1 MIKITKLPETPL
13 ALQEVQNQIAE
24 QLIKKLTT
32 NQNFKW
38 ETFHYSDPIK
48 EDLKALYNNKCA
60 FCEQK
65 LSNTDTDN
73 KFSVEHYRP
82 KNVGYNWLGA
92 EWTNLLPACN
102 GCNKAK
108 ADLFPIFRGGIK
120 VTKPPLDSANNL
132 IAARCKAD
140 CDELLA
146 EKPKYLHPE
155 IDDVEKFF
163 VFLPSGKADIAPN
176 LTSEEKQRANEMIL
190 RILNRRSIEEK
201 RKARIN
207 EMYASFRT
215 AIKVTMKLISKVDSS
230 IFDEC
235 CKEAFSIFFDELNH
249 AQKDE
254 EEFAGLARSMQK
266 NFDSFFI
273 GYLQSIELAEDAINL
288 AKHAYNLSRK

>member
-24 QLIKKLTT
+24 QLIEKLIT
-32 NQNFKW
+32 NQKFKW

-48 EDLKALYNNKCA
+48 EDLKELYKEKCA

-65 LSNTDTDN
+65 LKNTDTDN

-82 KNVGYNWLGA
+82 KNGGYNWLGA

-108 ADLFPIFRGGIK
+108 ADLFPIFRSGIK
-120 VTKPPLDSANNL
+120 VTNPPLDSANNL

-163 VFLPSGKADIAPN
+163 VFLPSGKADIAPD

-190 RILNRRSIEEK
+190 TFLNRRSIEEK
-201 RKARIN
+201 RKAKIN
-207 EMYASFRT
+207 EMRESFRMV
-215 AIKVTMKLISKVDSS
+215 IIVTLKLISKVDSS
-230 IFDEC
+230 VFDEY
-235 CKEAFSIFFDELNH
+235 CKEAFSVFFDKLNH

-273 GYLQSIELAEDAINL
+273 GYLQSLKQCEDAIKL
-288 AKHAYNLSRK
+288 AKYAYELFRK

>member
-24 QLIKKLTT
+24 QLIEKLTA
-32 NQNFKW
+32 NKKFKW
-38 ETFHYSDPIK
+38 ETVHYSDPIK
-48 EDLKALYNNKCA
+48 EDLKELYKEKCA

-65 LSNTDTDN
+65 LKNTDTDN
-73 KFSVEHYRP
+73 KFTVEHYRP
-82 KNVGYNWLGA
+82 KNGGYTWLGA
-92 EWTNLLPACN
+92 EWTNLFPTCN
-102 GCNKAK
+102 GCNVAK
-108 ADLFPIFRGGIK
+108 ADLFPLLRGGIK
-120 VTKPPLDSANNL
+120 VTNPPLDSAKNL

-163 VFLPSGKADIAPN
+163 VFLPSGKADIAPD
-176 LTSEEKQRANEMIL
+176 LTSEEKQRADEMT
-190 RILNRRSIEEK
+190 RTFLNRPRIEEK
-201 RKARIN
+201 RKAKIN
-207 EMYASFRT
+207 EMRESFRMV
-215 AIKVTMKLISKVDSS
+215 IIVTLKLISKLDSG
-230 IFDEC
+230 IFDEY
-235 CKEAFSIFFDELNH
+235 CKEAFSVFFDKLND

-273 GYLQSIELAEDAINL
+273 GYLQSLEQCEDAIKL
-288 AKHAYNLSRK
+288 AKYAYELSRK